1 MLRFIGS
8 RKHTPTYHQQINE
21 LLGKKKKY
29 SKIVKEILKTI
40 AFILN
45 FIPREWTIWLYE
57 MLLNF
62 QLQKEQF
69 FQGSI

>member
-1 MLRFIGS
+1 MN
-8 RKHTPTYHQQINE
+8 Y
-21 LLGKKKKY
+21 LGKKKY